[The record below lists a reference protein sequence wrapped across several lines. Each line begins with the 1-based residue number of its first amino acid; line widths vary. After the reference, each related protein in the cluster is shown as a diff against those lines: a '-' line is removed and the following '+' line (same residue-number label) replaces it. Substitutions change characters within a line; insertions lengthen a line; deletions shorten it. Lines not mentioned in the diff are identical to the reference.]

1 MIAWHEIILEVYS
14 YLTYVWSTSSSW
26 VKVNAKAIN
35 FDKLTAIPGPRLDQ
49 VPSVLMYSY

>member
-26 VKVNAKAIN
+26 VKVNAQAIN